1 MLCSSSRS
9 AIPGSLLNWRNSV
22 SKQLNRHLSHDLTN
36 QHSST
41 DLSSLGQISFT
52 SIADL
57 RIHNSHP
64 PINLLPRFD
73 LSRLPS
79 PSGHIYY
86 HTPPGRPS
94 ICSELRFRTTGE
106 DGQAQDWALPNKIPW
121 ALPIW
126 RIVKNPILGPL
137 KELLVEDGIV
147 TPSFIERCER
157 VFPEDFATV
166 APNRVIYGL
175 RQPFPVHV
183 CRNKTMLWIVSEE
196 KVLDLNIGSSW
207 LGHPHTRQKNHKGA
221 DPSSILPA
229 RISMRTG
236 NTMAELDYR
245 EDKGYI
251 LRVVKEPPMASPY
264 NHRSIYKGRYRP
276 LRCYSLTTPDYL
288 PVLEQLVGH

>member
-1 MLCSSSRS
+1 MLGSSSRS
-9 AIPGSLLNWRNSV
+9 AIPGSFFNWRNSV

-36 QHSST
+36 QPSST

-57 RIHNSHP
+57 RIHDSHP

-79 PSGHIYY
+79 PSGQIYY

-94 ICSELRFRTTGE
+94 ICSELRFRATGE

-183 CRNKTMLWIVSEE
+183 CRNKTTLWIVSEE

-207 LGHPHTRQKNHKGA
+207 LGHPHTRRKNHK
-221 DPSSILPA
+221 
-229 RISMRTG
+229 G
-236 NTMAELDYR
+236 NTMAELNYR

-264 NHRSIYKGRYRP
+264 NHRSIYEGRYRP